1 MTDLLCLTVSVG
13 DFPKT
18 LTQSN
23 DFITAVADGN
33 QIIEGVAVAID
44 VALTGH
50 ITRLHV
56 NLDFIHNCLPRM
68 VFILFQYPDNS
79 GVPALFLQRVE
90 TLKTHHAIQ

>member
-1 MTDLLCLTVSVG
+1 MRTAVVLIGFARVQNRLLFNQAGMTDLLCLTVSVG

-33 QIIEGVAVAID
+33 QIIEGVAVAVD
-44 VALTGH
+44 VALAGH
-50 ITRLHV
+50 ITWLHV

-68 VFILFQYPDNS
+68 VFILFQS
-79 GVPALFLQRVE
+79 G
-90 TLKTHHAIQ
+90 

>member
-1 MTDLLCLTVSVG
+1 MADLLCFTVSVG

-23 DFITAVADGN
+23 DFIAAVADGN
-33 QIIEGVAVAID
+33 QIIEGVAVAVD
-44 VALTGH
+44 VALAGH

-56 NLDFIHNCLPRM
+56 NLDFVHNCSP
-68 VFILFQYPDNS
+68 VYLFYLKPDNS
-79 GVPALFLQRVE
+79 GVSALFLQRVE